1 MLMLNTIRR
10 LKIVVITLVFVV
22 GPLLIDSQI
31 ALADDEV
38 SSRSVEISNSV
49 ASAVSSYLVSFILH
63 NTTTPL
69 ATIEIQFC
77 SNSPLIV
84 DPCTLPAGMDTTSA
98 VLNSQIGNN
107 GFVLDN
113 SSNDVLVLNRSAS
126 DPNNQT
132 NYYQFLGITNPSFNG
147 QYYAR
152 VRTFATADTTG
163 PDIEY
168 GGFAM
173 SINPS
178 LTINTIVPPY
188 ISFCLG
194 VTIPNLSCS
203 VINGDS
209 LDLGDFQTYNS
220 NSGSYQFLV
229 ASNSPTGYSVSVYG
243 TTLTSG
249 NYTIPALA
257 SPSPPQYGVSQFGI
271 NLVANTQPNV
281 GANTAGGTGQ
291 PTANYGLTNQFTFN
305 SGDVIAADSQIGI
318 YTRFTNSVM
327 VNISKSQP
335 AGVYSTTL
343 TYIAVANF

>member
-1 MLMLNTIRR
+1 MLLNILRR
-10 LKIVVITLVFVV
+10 LKILLVSLFFIVSS
-22 GPLLIDSQI
+22 LLINSQI

-38 SSRSVEISNSV
+38 SARSITLSNSS
-49 ASAVSSYLVSFILH
+49 ASANSNYLVSFILN
-63 NTTTPL
+63 NTTTL
-69 ATIEIQFC
+69 LNTIEIQFC

-84 DPCTLPAGMDTTSA
+84 DPCDVPTGMNTTSA
-98 VLNSQIGNN
+98 VLNSEIGNN

-113 SSNDVLVLNRSAS
+113 SVNGALVLNRNAQV
-126 DPNNQT
+126 PNSGT
-132 NYYQFLGITNPSFNG
+132 NYYQFINITNPSYNG
-147 QYYAR
+147 EYYAR
-152 VRTFATADTTG
+152 VRTFSTSDTSG

-168 GGFAM
+168 GGFALAI
-173 SINPS
+173 SPN

-188 ISFCLG
+188 ISFCLA
-194 VTIPNLSCS
+194 VSIPNLSCS
-203 VINGDS
+203 TTIGDS
-209 LDLGDFQTYNS
+209 LDLGDFQTYSS

-249 NYTIPALA
+249 NYTIPSLS

-281 GANTAGGTGQ
+281 GADPVGDTTAQ
-291 PTANYGLTNQFTFN
+291 PTANYGLANQFTFN
-305 SGDVIAADSQIGI
+305 DGDAVAIDTKNGI

>member
-1 MLMLNTIRR
+1 LF
-10 LKIVVITLVFVV
+10 LV
-22 GPLLIDSQI
+22 GLLLIGTQS
-31 ALADDEV
+31 ALADDKV
-38 SSRSVEISNSV
+38 SSRSVELSNSSASAISN
-49 ASAVSSYLVSFILH
+49 YLVSFILN

-77 SNSPLIV
+77 SNSANGSFTTA
-84 DPCTLPAGMDTTSA
+84 PCYIPTGMDTTSA

-113 SSNDVLVLNRSAS
+113 STNDVLVLNRNAEV
-126 DPNNQT
+126 PNNET
-132 NYYQFLGITNPSFNG
+132 NYYQFVGMTNPSYNG
-147 QYYAR
+147 EYFAR
-152 VRTFATADTTG
+152 VRTFSTTDTSG

-173 SINPS
+173 AITPS
-178 LTINTIVPPY
+178 LTINTVVPPY
-188 ISFCLG
+188 ISFCLA

-203 VINGDS
+203 VTIGDS
-209 LDLGDFQTYNS
+209 LDLGDFQTYSS
-220 NSGSYQFLV
+220 NYGSYQFLI
-229 ASNSPTGYSVSVYG
+229 ATNSPTGYSVSVYG

-249 NYTIPALA
+249 NYTIPAL
-257 SPSPPQYGVSQFGI
+257 STPSPPQYGVSQFGI

-281 GANTAGGTGQ
+281 GADPVGGTTSQ
-291 PTANYGLTNQFTFN
+291 PTANYGLSNQFTFN
-305 SGDVIAADSQIGI
+305 NGDVIALDTQIGV

>member
-1 MLMLNTIRR
+1 MLNILRR
-10 LKIVVITLVFVV
+10 LRILSVVVIFIA
-22 GPLLIDSQI
+22 GPLLINSQI
-31 ALADDEV
+31 VLADDEV
-38 SSRSVEISNSV
+38 ASRTIELSNSS
-49 ASAVSSYLVSFILH
+49 ASATSNYLVSFILH

-69 ATIEIQFC
+69 AAIEIQFC
-77 SNSPLIV
+77 SNSSIITE
-84 DPCTLPAGMDTTSA
+84 PCDLPTGIDTTSA

-107 GFVLDN
+107 GFVLNN
-113 SSNDVLVLNRSAS
+113 SSNGVLVLNRNAV
-126 DPNNQT
+126 DPNNQL
-132 NYYQFLGITNPSFNG
+132 NYYQFLGIVNPSYNG
-147 QYYAR
+147 EYFAR

-168 GGFAM
+168 GGFALA
-173 SINPS
+173 ITPS

-188 ISFCLG
+188 ISFCLA
-194 VTIPNLSCS
+194 VTIPDYSCNG
-203 VINGDS
+203 IIGDS
-209 LDLGDFQTYNS
+209 VDLGDFQTYTS

-257 SPSPPQYGVSQFGI
+257 TPSPPQYGVSQFGI
-271 NLVANTQPNV
+271 NLVANTQPSV
-281 GANTAGGTGQ
+281 GADPSGGSGQ
-291 PTANYGLTNQFTFN
+291 PAANYGLSNQFTFN
-305 SGDVIAADSQIGI
+305 NGDVIAYDTEVGV